1 MVIEERAYKYAEE
14 TYGIEDA
21 LKSSMTNSRAAIL
34 GYIKGAE
41 DERKILVER
50 AWWYLAKKL
59 IPTVLGTDGLMVL
72 QGGINEEEFRKL
84 MMED

>member
-1 MVIEERAYKYAEE
+1 MTTEERAYKYAEE

-21 LKSSMTNSRAAIL
+21 FKSSMTNSRAAIL

-59 IPTVLGTDGLMVL
+59 EIVLLGNNGLMVL
-72 QGGINEEEFRKL
+72 QCGINEEEFRKM
-84 MMED
+84 MMEE

>member
-1 MVIEERAYKYAEE
+1 MTIEERAYKYAEE

-21 LKSSMTNSRAAIL
+21 FKSSMTNSRAAIL

-50 AWWYLAKKL
+50 AWGYLAKKL
-59 IPTVLGTDGLMVL
+59 RPAVLGTDGLVVL
-72 QGGINEEEFRKL
+72 EGGTNEEEFRKL
-84 MMED
+84 LMED